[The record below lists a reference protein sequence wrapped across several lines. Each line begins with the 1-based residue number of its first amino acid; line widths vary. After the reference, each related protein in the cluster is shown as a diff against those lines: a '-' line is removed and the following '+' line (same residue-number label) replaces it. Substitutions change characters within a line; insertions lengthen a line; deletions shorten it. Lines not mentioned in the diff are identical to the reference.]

1 MLTAGENPKV
11 FSKKVGLFLA
21 SDTSDRFEDIM
32 HDIIYSTKKSD
43 FSDFLLGFSEKAC
56 VTGMRGQ
63 SFSLKNRKSQ
73 PLRPAFFE
81 KEGEEAMISSKK
93 SKNLPSKRT
102 FLLPTFH
109 MCVWQGKENRSSGRK
124 KCQDSLFSPA
134 DIDRGQHKPTTTKKD
149 KAMNTATITDSG
161 SKPERK
167 RSGILAGLSN
177 LPIVNIFTSR
187 SKKVTDSDGPEQE
200 STLEGKKEN
209 LSLNFKNSIK
219 GTNMHNAL
227 HISPYF
233 IPGMQLGDILFT
245 IAAVVAHSRR
255 INVDC
260 RIPWAYSEETRELRA
275 ALGMNALPST
285 LCGANEAL
293 AYEEES
299 YLYTPIPE
307 SVTSGG
313 LCGYFQSSNYFAG
326 IEPIIRHLFA
336 PLTAVDKIP
345 GTVGIHI
352 TIGNDPFKFSRYRLT
367 TAFFL
372 QKAAVRL
379 SKDIREIV
387 VYSDKPCEAV
397 AMLVEFPEFAQY
409 SFRVDQSKPCEQL
422 RRMTAMQEL
431 VISNSALSWWAAWM
445 GKPHKVIAPRYWFMH
460 KAEQPP
466 VFDDSPWI
474 VL

>member
-1 MLTAGENPKV
+1 MKQKNQKIGTFSRTKDRSGDVGEQKHGEEWNN
-11 FSKKVGLFLA
+11 SSANNNTFLA
-21 SDTSDRFEDIM
+21 AVTSSKDVHVMQKTSKEQ
-32 HDIIYSTKKSD
+32 KSEKIHAD
-43 FSDFLLGFSEKAC
+43 FSRTSRVIVC
-56 VTGMRGQ
+56 TGN
-63 SFSLKNRKSQ
+63 SFHKNLQKEQ
-73 PLRPAFFE
+73 PIRPAFFE
-81 KEGEEAMISSKK
+81 KECEEDALPAQKIEKNAK
-93 SKNLPSKRT
+93 S
-102 FLLPTFH
+102 F
-109 MCVWQGKENRSSGRK
+109 
-124 KCQDSLFSPA
+124 QDSQNRPA
-134 DIDRGQHKPTTTKKD
+134 DIDRGQHMPTTTKKD
-149 KAMNTATITDSG
+149 KAMKTANITDSG

-177 LPIVNIFTSR
+177 LPIVNFFTSR
-187 SKKVTDSDGPEQE
+187 SKKVTDSDGAQQE
-200 STLEGKKEN
+200 STLEGKIEN
-209 LSLNFKNSIK
+209 LSMNFKNSAK

-233 IPGMQLGDILFT
+233 IPGMKIGDILFT

-255 INVDC
+255 VKVDC
-260 RIPWAYSEETRELRA
+260 RIPWAYSEETRELHA

-307 SVTSGG
+307 TVTSGG
-313 LCGYFQSSNYFAG
+313 LCGYFQSGNYFAG
-326 IEPIIRHLFA
+326 IEPVIRHLFA
-336 PLTAVDKIP
+336 PLTAVDKTP

-352 TIGNDPFKFSRYRLT
+352 TIGNDPYKYSKYRLS
-367 TAFFL
+367 TALFL
-372 QKAAVRL
+372 QKAAARL
-379 SKDIREIV
+379 SKDIREV
-387 VYSDKPCEAV
+387 VVFSDKPCEAV

-431 VISNSALSWWAAWM
+431 VISNSALSWWAAWL
-445 GKPHKVIAPRYWFMH
+445 GKPRKVIAPRCWFMH

-466 VFDDSPWI
+466 VFEDSPWI

>member
-1 MLTAGENPKV
+1 M
-11 FSKKVGLFLA
+11 
-21 SDTSDRFEDIM
+21 
-32 HDIIYSTKKSD
+32 
-43 FSDFLLGFSEKAC
+43 
-56 VTGMRGQ
+56 
-63 SFSLKNRKSQ
+63 
-73 PLRPAFFE
+73 
-81 KEGEEAMISSKK
+81 
-93 SKNLPSKRT
+93 
-102 FLLPTFH
+102 
-109 MCVWQGKENRSSGRK
+109 
-124 KCQDSLFSPA
+124 
-134 DIDRGQHKPTTTKKD
+134 PTTTKKD

-161 SKPERK
+161 SKPKRK

-187 SKKVTDSDGPEQE
+187 SKKVTDSDGAEQE

-209 LSLNFKNSIK
+209 LSLNFKNSAK

-260 RIPWAYSEETRELRA
+260 RIPWEYSEETRELHA

-307 SVTSGG
+307 TVTSGG
-313 LCGYFQSSNYFAG
+313 LCGYFQSGNYFAE

-352 TIGNDPFKFSRYRLT
+352 TIGNDPYKYSKYRLS
-367 TAFFL
+367 TALFL
-372 QKAAVRL
+372 QKAAARL
-379 SKDIREIV
+379 SKDIREV
-387 VYSDKPCEAV
+387 VVFSDKPSEAM
-397 AMLVEFPEFAQY
+397 AMLVEMPEFSNY
-409 SFRVDQSKPCEQL
+409 SFRADTHKGCEQL
-422 RRMTAMQEL
+422 HHMTAMQEL
-431 VISNSALSWWAAWM
+431 VISNSALSWWAAWL
-445 GKPHKVIAPRYWFMH
+445 GKPRKVIAPRCWFMH

-466 VFDDSPWI
+466 VFEDSPWI

>member
-1 MLTAGENPKV
+1 M
-11 FSKKVGLFLA
+11 
-21 SDTSDRFEDIM
+21 
-32 HDIIYSTKKSD
+32 
-43 FSDFLLGFSEKAC
+43 
-56 VTGMRGQ
+56 
-63 SFSLKNRKSQ
+63 
-73 PLRPAFFE
+73 
-81 KEGEEAMISSKK
+81 
-93 SKNLPSKRT
+93 
-102 FLLPTFH
+102 
-109 MCVWQGKENRSSGRK
+109 
-124 KCQDSLFSPA
+124 
-134 DIDRGQHKPTTTKKD
+134 PTTTKKD
-149 KAMNTATITDSG
+149 TAMKTATITDSG

-187 SKKVTDSDGPEQE
+187 SKKVTDSDGAEQE

-209 LSLNFKNSIK
+209 LSLNFKNSAK

-260 RIPWAYSEETRELRA
+260 RIPWTYSEETRELHA
-275 ALGMNALPST
+275 ALGMNVLPST

-313 LCGYFQSSNYFAG
+313 LCGYFQSGNYFAG
-326 IEPIIRHLFA
+326 IDPIIRHLFA

-352 TIGNDPFKFSRYRLT
+352 TIGNDPYKYSKYRLS
-367 TAFFL
+367 TALFL
-372 QKAAVRL
+372 QKAAARL
-379 SKDIREIV
+379 SKDIREV
-387 VYSDKPCEAV
+387 VVFSDKPSEAM
-397 AMLVEFPEFAQY
+397 AMLVEMPEFSNY
-409 SFRVDQSKPCEQL
+409 SFRADTHKDCEQL
-422 RRMTAMQEL
+422 HHMTAMQEL
-431 VISNSALSWWAAWM
+431 VISNSALSWWAAWL
-445 GKPHKVIAPRYWFMH
+445 GKPRKVIAPRCWFMH

-466 VFDDSPWI
+466 VFEDSPWI